1 MPHQSALSKLRLIC
15 AAPPLGWCCLIVLTL
30 VMLSGCRAL
39 RCRKVSD
46 ESINEARQ
54 LSLQARDAEQKGRW
68 EQAEEFY
75 AAAVARCPTDERAR
89 CGYAEALWQR
99 DARLDAV
106 AHMEEGVRLSG
117 DDPERVVQLGKM
129 YLQRGELHRAA
140 VQAEKAI
147 SANRQLASAWALRGD
162 VQRAE
167 GSRTEALASYHRA
180 LCYQPQYPEVQLALA
195 DVHSQQSKPQRA
207 LATIQALAEQY
218 PAGQVPLD
226 ISYRQGLVLRT
237 LGRYR
242 ESADCLAAAA
252 RQPNPSAEL
261 LYDLAR
267 SQALAG
273 DRVGASQSVAA
284 ALRLKPE
291 HAPSQ
296 HLQQELAGQ
305 QGQMAAVSFSS
316 DAAPRPER

>member
-1 MPHQSALSKLRLIC
+1 MPHLSQRVSFLRPRGAARPCGWFCLLFLALV
-15 AAPPLGWCCLIVLTL
+15 PHT
-30 VMLSGCRAL
+30 GCHAL

-89 CGYAEALWQR
+89 CGYAETLWHR
-99 DARLDAV
+99 GAKLDAV

-129 YLQRGELHRAA
+129 YLERGELHRAA

-167 GSRTEALASYHRA
+167 GSRTEALVSYHRA
-180 LCYQPQYPEVQLALA
+180 LCYQPQYPEVQLALT
-195 DVHSQQSKPQRA
+195 DVHSQDGKPQRA
-207 LATIQALAEQY
+207 LATIQALADHY
-218 PAGQVPLD
+218 PAGQIPFDV
-226 ISYRQGLVLRT
+226 SHRQGLVLRS

-242 ESADCLAAAA
+242 ESAECLAAAA
-252 RQPNPSAEL
+252 RQRAPSVEL

-267 SQALAG
+267 SQSLAG
-273 DRVGASQSVAA
+273 DKLGATQTAAA
-284 ALRLKPE
+284 ALRLKPN
-291 HAPSQ
+291 HAPSLNLQ
-296 HLQQELAGQ
+296 HELAGQ
-305 QGQMAAVSFSS
+305 QGQMAAVS
-316 DAAPRPER
+316 DTRVLR

>member
-1 MPHQSALSKLRLIC
+1 MPAFASRTMTTGPTRPACLLVGFCLLI
-15 AAPPLGWCCLIVLTL
+15 LIT
-30 VMLSGCRAL
+30 SPQIGCRAL

-68 EQAEEFY
+68 QQAEEYY
-75 AAAVARCPTDERAR
+75 AAAVTRCPTDERAR
-89 CGYAEALWQR
+89 CGYAETLWHR
-99 DARLDAV
+99 GAKMDAV

-129 YLQRGELHRAA
+129 YLERGELHRAA

-147 SANRQLASAWALRGD
+147 SANRRLASAWALRGD

-180 LCYQPQYPEVQLALA
+180 LCYQPQFPEVQLALA
-195 DVHSQQSKPQRA
+195 EVHSQEGKPQRA
-207 LATIQALAEQY
+207 LATIQALAANY
-218 PAGQVPLD
+218 PAGQVPSD
-226 ISYRQGLVLRT
+226 VAHRQGLAYRS

-242 ESADCLAAAA
+242 ESADALAAAA
-252 RQPNPSAEL
+252 RQPGASPDL

-267 SQALAG
+267 SQTLAG
-273 DRVGASQSVAA
+273 DKGAASQTIAA
-284 ALRLKPE
+284 ALRLKPD
-291 HAPSQ
+291 HAASLS
-296 HLQQELAGQ
+296 LQQELGQ
-305 QGQMAAVSFSS
+305 SGHMTAANS
-316 DAAPRPER
+316 RQLR